1 MENKRFVKSDKG
13 ISPVIGVILMV
24 AITVVMAAI
33 VSSWSAGV
41 KAPASPVTVGLDI
54 SRSTNN
60 ITIVVTSIDP
70 SAEAPI
76 PILNIS
82 YYNAT
87 GVNVTIDGTQTNTTG
102 MLSADVGDKKTIDT
116 GASTPRLLIIR
127 ATFKD
132 SSKKVL
138 YSRET

>member
-1 MENKRFVKSDKG
+1 MEYKRFVKSDKG
-13 ISPVIGVILMV
+13 VSPVIGVILMV

-33 VSSWSAGV
+33 VSSWSASV
-41 KAPASPVTVGLDI
+41 KPPAAPVTVGLDI

-70 SAEAPI
+70 SIEAPI
-76 PILNIS
+76 PVLNIS

-87 GVNVTIDGTQTNTTG
+87 DVVTIDGTQTNTTG
-102 MLSADVGDKKTIDT
+102 MQNADVGNKKTIDT
-116 GASTPRLLIIR
+116 GASTPKLLIIR